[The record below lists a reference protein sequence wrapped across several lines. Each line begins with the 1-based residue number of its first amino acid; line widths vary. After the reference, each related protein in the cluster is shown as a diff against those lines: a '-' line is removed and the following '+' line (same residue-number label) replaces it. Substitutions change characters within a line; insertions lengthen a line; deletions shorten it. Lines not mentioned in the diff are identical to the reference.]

1 MGTYGLDGVL
11 TAWMQGSLTTEQAV
25 GQMLQLMKQLDE
37 RLKEL
42 ERLTNPPRPAM
53 KARRRRA
60 RSEGD

>member
-37 RLKEL
+37 RLREL
-42 ERLTNPPRPAM
+42 ERIAYPPKPVL
-53 KARRRRA
+53 KARKRRA
-60 RSEGD
+60 RSDGD